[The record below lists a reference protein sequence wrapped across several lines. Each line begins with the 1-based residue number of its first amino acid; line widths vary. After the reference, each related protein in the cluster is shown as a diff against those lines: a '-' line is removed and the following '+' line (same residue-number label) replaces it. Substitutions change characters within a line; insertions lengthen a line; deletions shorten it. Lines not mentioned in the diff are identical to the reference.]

1 MEDNK
6 FIEEARNLVY
16 ENKGDITLIIASLLK
31 KIEDA
36 KNTYTPPPVYGGLNL
51 GGAFEPSIFDEKSE
65 FKDTGNQV
73 LQELTKEERP
83 ITTRFP
89 LEFL

>member
-16 ENKGDITLIIASLLK
+16 ENKGDITLIIALLLK

-36 KNTYTPPPVYGGLNL
+36 KNTYTPSPVYGGLNL

-73 LQELTKEERP
+73 L
-83 ITTRFP
+83 
-89 LEFL
+89 